1 MGGLFGAVSREDC
14 VVDLF
19 FGTDYHSHL
28 GTKRGGLCLYDGYGG
43 FNRSIHNI
51 ENSPFRTKFE
61 NEIGSMVGKMGIGSI
76 SDGEPQPL
84 NVYSRQGHF
93 AIGTVGRINN
103 KENLVQELIRTGCH
117 QFMAMSSGEINNTEL
132 TAALI
137 SSGRDLVDG
146 IRYAQDKV
154 EGSLT
159 MLVLTPKGL
168 YAARDRYGRTPLII
182 GKKEDGKGYCVA
194 SESFS
199 FVNLGYQTE
208 KELGPGEIVFL
219 TAEGHET
226 VQPPGDKMRICTFLW
241 TYFGYVTTTYEGQNV
256 EQMRYRNGAG
266 LARRD
271 MEENGGEALDVD
283 YVAGVPD
290 SGTAHALGYAAESKI
305 PYARPL
311 IKYTPTW
318 PRSFMPPNQTG
329 RELIAKMKLVPV
341 RQIIEGKKFVLV
353 DDSIVRGTQLS
364 GTAKFLKENGA
375 KDIHVRSACP
385 PIMYPCKFLNF
396 SRSVSDRELISR
408 RVIEELEG
416 QAPDAGTLARY
427 ADENSGENAAMV
439 ARIQEKLDFGDL
451 RFHSLSGMK
460 AAVGISPCK
469 LCTYCWNGEE

>member
-1 MGGLFGAVSREDC
+1 MGGLFGAVSRDDC
-14 VVDLF
+14 IVDLF

-28 GTKRGGLCLYDGYGG
+28 GTKRGGMCVYDGYGG

-61 NEIGSMVGKMGIGSI
+61 NEVGNMVGKMGIGAI

-103 KENLVQELIRTGCH
+103 KDNLVQELIRTGCH

-132 TAALI
+132 VAALI
-137 SSGRDLVDG
+137 SSGRDVVDG
-146 IRYAQDKV
+146 IHYAQEKV
-154 EGSLT
+154 EGSIT

-168 YAARDRYGRTPLII
+168 YAARDKYGRTPMII
-182 GKKEDGKGYCVA
+182 GKKEGSYCAA

-208 KELGPGEIVFL
+208 KELGPGEIVL
-219 TAEGHET
+219 ITANGMET
-226 VQPPGDKMRICTFLW
+226 VQKPYEKMRICTFLW
-241 TYFGYVTTTYEGQNV
+241 TYFGYTTTTYEGENV
-256 EQMRYRNGAG
+256 EKMRYRNGGG
-266 LARRD
+266 LARD
-271 MEENGGEALDVD
+271 DIEKNGGENLDVD

-329 RELIAKMKLVPV
+329 RDLIAKMKLVPV

-364 GTAKFLKENGA
+364 GTAKFLKENKA
-375 KDIHVRSACP
+375 KEIHVRSACP

-396 SRSVSDRELISR
+396 SRSVSDKELITR

-416 QAPDAGTLARY
+416 CEPDAATLARY
-427 ADENSGENAAMV
+427 ADESSEENARMV
-439 ARIQEKLDFGDL
+439 ERIREKLDFDDL
-451 RFHSLSGMK
+451 RFHTLSGMK
-460 AAVGISPCK
+460 EAVGIEPCK
-469 LCTYCWNGEE
+469 LCTYCWDGKE

>member
-1 MGGLFGAVSREDC
+1 MGGLFGAVSRDDC
-14 VVDLF
+14 IVDLF

-28 GTKRGGLCLYDGYGG
+28 GTKRGGMCVYDGYGG

-61 NEIGSMVGKMGIGSI
+61 NEIGTMAGRMGIGAI

-84 NVYSRQGHF
+84 NVFSRQGHF

-103 KENLVQELIRTGCH
+103 KDSLVQELIRTGCH

-132 TAALI
+132 VAALI

-146 IRYAQDKV
+146 IHYAQEKV
-154 EGSLT
+154 EGSIT

-168 YAARDRYGRTPLII
+168 YAARDKYGRTPMII
-182 GKKEDGKGYCVA
+182 GKKEGSFCAA

-199 FVNLGYQTE
+199 FVNLGYETE
-208 KELGPGEIVFL
+208 KELGPGEIVFM
-219 TAEGHET
+219 TEDGVET
-226 VQPPGDKMRICTFLW
+226 IQKPYEKMRICTFLW
-241 TYFGYVTTTYEGQNV
+241 TYFGYVTTTYEGENV
-256 EQMRYRNGAG
+256 ERVRYRNGAG
-266 LARRD
+266 LARDD
-271 MEENGGEALDVD
+271 MEGNGGAALDVD

-329 RELIAKMKLVPV
+329 RDLIAKMKLVPV
-341 RQIIEGKKFVLV
+341 RQIIENKKFVLV

-364 GTAKFLKENGA
+364 GTAKFLKANKARE
-375 KDIHVRSACP
+375 IHVRSACP

-396 SRSVSDRELISR
+396 SRSVTDRELITR

-416 QAPDAGTLARY
+416 RVPDDETLARY
-427 ADENSGENAAMV
+427 ADEHSEENARMV
-439 ARIQEKLDFGDL
+439 EKIKEKLDFDDL
-451 RFHSLSGMK
+451 RFHTLSGMK
-460 AAVGISPCK
+460 EAVGIDTCK
-469 LCTYCWNGEE
+469 LCTYCWDGKE

>member
-1 MGGLFGAVSREDC
+1 MGGLFGAVSRDDC
-14 VVDLF
+14 IVDLF

-28 GTKRGGLCLYDGYGG
+28 GTKRGGLCVYDGYGG

-61 NEIGSMVGKMGIGSI
+61 NEIGNMVGKMGIGAI

-84 NVYSRQGHF
+84 NVFSRQGHF

-103 KENLVQELIRTGCH
+103 KDQLVQELIRTGCH

-132 TAALI
+132 AAALI

-146 IRYAQDKV
+146 IRYAQEKV
-154 EGSLT
+154 DGSLT

-168 YAARDRYGRTPLII
+168 YVARDKYGRTPMII
-182 GKKEDGKGYCVA
+182 GKKEGSRCA
-194 SESFS
+194 AFESFS

-208 KELGPGEIVFL
+208 KELGPGEIVFM
-219 TAEGHET
+219 TEDQIET
-226 VQPPGDKMRICTFLW
+226 VQEPQEKMRICTFLW

-256 EQMRYRNGAG
+256 ERMRYRNGAG
-266 LARRD
+266 LARDD
-271 MEENGGEALDVD
+271 MKDNGGQPLDVD

-305 PYARPL
+305 PYSRPL

-364 GTAKFLKENGA
+364 GTAKFLKENNA
-375 KDIHVRSACP
+375 KEIHVRSACP

-396 SRSVSDRELISR
+396 SRSVTDKELITR

-416 QAPDAGTLARY
+416 CVPDAAMLARY
-427 ADENSGENAAMV
+427 ADENSEENARMV
-439 ARIQEKLDFGDL
+439 QRIKEKLDFDDL
-451 RFHSLSGMK
+451 RFHTLSGMK
-460 AAVGISPCK
+460 EAVGVEPCK
-469 LCTYCWNGEE
+469 LCTYCWDGKE